1 MPIVYDEFMT
11 RRIEGH
17 RTSYDDT
24 RTLLYNLSVG
34 MGRDPLDEAEFPF
47 IFEQPDLRVVPSA
60 ASILGGAGS
69 SILRPDDLDMTM
81 IVHGEQRLVLHRPL
95 PAAADLLVTTYY
107 SELVDKGKEKGAL
120 VTVTNEVSLAS
131 GEPLYTADM
140 TMFARGDGGFGG
152 PAQSR
157 HTPHQLPEREPDM
170 VHITQTRPDQAA
182 LYRLNGD
189 RNPLHIEPAFARRAG
204 FPKPILHGLCSYGL
218 ACRAILASLCD
229 YDPARIAQ
237 FDVRFSSPVYP
248 GEMLETEIWIDDEVI
263 SYRCRVA
270 DRDAIVLNNGRC
282 VLNGI

>member
-1 MPIVYDEFMT
+1 MPIVYDEFLA
-11 RRIEGH
+11 RRVEDH

-47 IFEQPDLRVVPSA
+47 IFEQPDFRVVPTA

-69 SILRPDDLDMTM
+69 GVLRPGDLDMTM

-95 PAAADLLVTTYY
+95 PAAADLVVTSYF

-120 VTVTNEVSLAS
+120 VTVTNEVRLAS
-131 GEPLYTADM
+131 GEPLYEADM

-152 PAQSR
+152 PRQSR
-157 HTPHQLPEREPDM
+157 HAPHQLPEREPDM
-170 VHITQTRPDQAA
+170 VHVTQIRPDQAA

-189 RNPLHIEPAFARRAG
+189 RNPLHIEPGFAKRAG
-204 FPKPILHGLCSYGL
+204 FPRPILHGLCSYGL
-218 ACRAILASLCD
+218 ACRAILASVCD

-248 GEMLETEIWIDDEVI
+248 GEMLQTEIWIDGEVI

-270 DRDAIVLNNGRC
+270 DREVIVLNNGRC
-282 VLNGI
+282 VLNGV